1 MGSVSKT
8 TPKIDTETYQK
19 FSHLLRRTKRGTR
32 PVGFFR
38 KGPPRAWLDPYV
50 SQKYPG
56 LSQKYPVFSQN
67 VPFFPRKV
75 HVAKERANTKV
86 KGRMPQR
93 KTQKYQVFFKIAGFS
108 QNASF
113 FWNVQ
118 FFSKCSLC
126 PERVPKIKTLTFSKF
141 LG

>member
-1 MGSVSKT
+1 MFCWSVTLVGSVSKT

-50 SQKYPG
+50 SQKYPDV
-56 LSQKYPVFSQN
+56 SQKYPVFSQN

-93 KTQKYQVFFKIAGFS
+93 KTQKYQVFFQNSRIFSKCFIFFGMFNFS
-108 QNASF
+108 QNVHCVLKGF
-113 FWNVQ
+113 
-118 FFSKCSLC
+118 
-126 PERVPKIKTLTFSKF
+126 PK
-141 LG
+141 